1 MKTLRQD
8 IYCAVRVLAKRPG
21 FTFIAVLTLA
31 LGIGANTAIF
41 SVVNAVLLRPLPY
54 KEPARLVALESMNP
68 EGGKGLFGG
77 VSPADF
83 WDWHDENQSFEEL
96 AIYGGTGVSF
106 PDEEQPETI
115 AAARVSVNFF
125 QTFGNA
131 PLLGRTFTPEEGF
144 LNGPKAII
152 LSHRLW
158 QRRFGGDPSIVG
170 QTIRVDDGSVMVA
183 GVMPPDFKMPGY
195 AEAWTPLPRDSGEM
209 GLRANRYFSAVGR
222 LKEGKTIEAAEAEMK
237 SIAARLEASYPK
249 DNKNWSVKLTLW
261 RDYTVRGG
269 RTALMILMGAVA
281 LVLLIACAN
290 VANLL
295 LGRAT
300 SRRKE
305 MAIRCALGANR
316 WQLLQ
321 QLLVE
326 SLMIAFAGGAG
337 GLLLASWGVSALMGL
352 LPRFAWSFQALSN
365 ARNDVKVDATA
376 LIFTLAVSFLTGIVF
391 GLIPGWQATR
401 STIGE
406 SLKENIRGT
415 EGLRHQRTRSALVV
429 VEIALAIVLL
439 AGAGLLI
446 QSFARLRQVDYGYD
460 PRGLMTMSLSL
471 PRQNSALFAR
481 QVQEQVALTPGVASV
496 SIMSYPTIGGLN
508 FPFNIEDRP
517 LAEGDQNASYSA
529 ISPEYFRTMKAPMR
543 AGREFSDLD
552 RAGTPAVVI
561 INETLARE
569 YFEGEDPVGRKLVI
583 SYLGQRQ
590 SREIIG
596 IAPDIK
602 QGEPNK
608 PTKPE
613 IFVPFDQQPWFAAWL
628 LIRTSAPDPLSLRNS
643 LQQAIWSVSK
653 NLPVSR
659 VETLEDMLGQQV
671 AEPKLYM
678 MLLAIFAAVAL
689 LLAAVGVYGVISYS
703 VAQRTREIG
712 IRIALG
718 AERSNILRM
727 IVGQGLVL
735 TMIGVAIGV
744 AAALAT
750 TQVML
755 SLLFEVSASDPITF
769 IAISVLL
776 TVVSLL
782 ASYIPAHRATKV
794 DPMIALRYE

>member
-1 MKTLRQD
+1 MNTLRQD
-8 IYCAVRVLAKRPG
+8 IHCAVRMLAKRPG
-21 FTFIAVLTLA
+21 FTFAAVLMLA

-41 SVVNAVLLRPLPY
+41 SVVNTILLRPLPY
-54 KEPARLVALESMNP
+54 KDPARLVALESTNP
-68 EGGKGLFGG
+68 EGGKGFSGG

-83 WDWHDENQSFEEL
+83 WDWHDESRSFEQL
-96 AIYGGTGVSF
+96 AVYGGTGVSF
-106 PDEEQPETI
+106 PTEEQPETI

-125 QTFGNA
+125 QTFGVE
-131 PLLGRTFTPEEGF
+131 PVLGRAFTPEEGF

-158 QRRFGGDPSIVG
+158 QRRFRADPSIVG
-170 QTIRVDDGSVMVA
+170 QTIRADDGAVTIA

-195 AEAWTPLPRDSGEM
+195 AEAWTPLPRDSSEM
-209 GLRANRYFSAVGR
+209 RLRANRYFSAAGR

-237 SIAARLEASYPK
+237 AIAARLEAAYPK
-249 DNKNWSVKLTLW
+249 DNENWSVTLTRW

-269 RTALMILMGAVA
+269 KTALMILMGAVA

-290 VANLL
+290 VANLM

-305 MAIRCALGANR
+305 MAIRVALGASR

-326 SLMIAFAGGAG
+326 STLLAFAGGAF
-337 GLLLASWGVSALMGL
+337 GLLLALWGVKALMDL
-352 LPRFAWSFQALSN
+352 LPEYEWTFQALSN
-365 ARNDVKVDATA
+365 ARDDVRVDGTA
-376 LIFTLAVSFLTGIVF
+376 LIFTLAVSLLTGIIF

-401 STIGE
+401 SQIGE
-406 SLKENIRGT
+406 WLKEGSRGS

-460 PRGLMTMSLSL
+460 PQGLMTMSLSL
-471 PRQNSALFAR
+471 PRQNTATFVR
-481 QVQEQVALTPGVASV
+481 QVQEQVAITPGVDSV
-496 SIMSYPTIGGLN
+496 SVMSFATIGGLN
-508 FPFNIEDRP
+508 FPFNIEGRP
-517 LAEGDQNASYSA
+517 LAGGDQNASYSA
-529 ISPEYFRTMKAPMR
+529 ISPDYFRTLKARMR
-543 AGREFSDLD
+543 AGREFNDLD
-552 RAGTPAVVI
+552 RAGAPGVAI
-561 INETLARE
+561 INETLARQ
-569 YFEGEDPVGRKLVI
+569 YFAGEDPIGRKIVV

-590 SREIIG
+590 AREIVGVASDIRQEE
-596 IAPDIK
+596 PD
-602 QGEPNK
+602 K

-628 LIRTSAPDPLSLRNS
+628 LIRTSAPNPLSLRNS
-643 LQQAIWSVSK
+643 LQQAIWSVNK

-659 VETLEDMLGQQV
+659 VETIEQILNQQI
-671 AEPKLYM
+671 AEPRLYT
-678 MLLAIFAAVAL
+678 LLLGIFAAVAL

-703 VAQRTREIG
+703 VAERTHEIG

-718 AERSNILRM
+718 AERRDILKLV
-727 IVGQGLVL
+727 VGQGLVL
-735 TMIGVAIGV
+735 TLIGVAIGA
-744 AAALAT
+744 AAALVLT
-750 TQVML
+750 RVM
-755 SLLFEVSASDPITF
+755 SGLLFEVSASDPATF

-776 TVVSLL
+776 TGVSLL
-782 ASYIPAHRATKV
+782 ASYIPAHRATRV